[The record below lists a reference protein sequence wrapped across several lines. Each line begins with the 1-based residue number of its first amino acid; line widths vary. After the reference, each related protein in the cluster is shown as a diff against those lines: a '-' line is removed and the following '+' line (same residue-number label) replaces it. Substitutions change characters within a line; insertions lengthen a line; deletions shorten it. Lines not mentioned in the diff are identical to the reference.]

1 MDLIVFYIGSYT
13 KTISPEIVGKG
24 EGIYTVELN
33 NETGELKLLHV
44 ESTVNPSYLV
54 VDKHNKFLYCNTEV
68 ISKEA
73 PKVKAYRIKNDFS
86 LELCNELP
94 IKGGFPCH
102 IEKIENHIL
111 VSCYETGNLL
121 QFTLDK
127 RGCLSDCVTNHK
139 HSGSSVNKE
148 RQEGP
153 HVHQV
158 AIRPKTQEIYACDLG
173 TDIINGY
180 VFENDYLKPK
190 TELDIAVKKGGGP
203 RHMVFSKNGEFAY
216 AVNELTGEVSILK
229 ACDGVLQQVGTMNSL
244 PDHYQDIPS
253 ASAIRMHHNNKYLY
267 VANRKWDAI
276 TIFKV
281 EGEQLQL
288 IDHTVTGGKE
298 LREFNITPNGKWLIA
313 CHQDS
318 HDTIVYLIEKDGTL
332 TQKFA
337 TKAMKTPVCVAF
349 LN

>member
-1 MDLIVFYIGSYT
+1 MDSFVFYIGSYT

-33 NETGELKLLHV
+33 NKTGELKLLHV

-68 ISKEA
+68 ASKEA

-86 LELCNELP
+86 LDLCNELP
-94 IKGGFPCH
+94 INGGFPCH
-102 IEKIENHIL
+102 IEKVEDHIL

-121 QFTLDK
+121 QFSLDESG
-127 RGCLSDCVTNHK
+127 RLSECVTNHK
-139 HSGSSVNKE
+139 HSGSSSNKE
-148 RQEGP
+148 RQEAP

-158 AIRPKTQEIYACDLG
+158 AIRPKTKEIYACDLG
-173 TDIINGY
+173 TDTLNAY
-180 VFENDYLKPK
+180 VFDNGHLKPK
-190 TELDIAVKKGGGP
+190 TELDVNVTKGGGP
-203 RHMVFSKNGEFAY
+203 RHMVFTKNGKFAY
-216 AVNELTGEVSILK
+216 VVNELTGGVSILELR
-229 ACDGVLQQVGTMNSL
+229 DGKLQHIDTINSL
-244 PDHYQDIPS
+244 PSNYKGIPS
-253 ASAIRMHHNNKYLY
+253 ASAIRIHPNDSYLY
-267 VANRKWDAI
+267 VGNRKTDTI
-276 TIFKV
+276 TIFKIND
-281 EGEQLQL
+281 EQLQL
-288 IDHTVTGGKE
+288 IGHTYTGGKE

-337 TKAMKTPVCVAF
+337 TKVMKTPVCVAF